1 MSTKPPIVISRLDLE
16 RIEALLERMPP
27 MQATQYEALRAE
39 LDRADVVEPAAVPAN
54 VVTMN
59 SVVTFKDEGTSDEL
73 TVSLVYP
80 SGAGV
85 PGAVSILAPVGS
97 ALIGLTVGQ
106 QIDWPTPDGRQRHL
120 RVLDIDYQPEA
131 AGDLHR

>member
-1 MSTKPPIVISRLDLE
+1 MSKPPIVISRLDVE
-16 RIEALLERMPP
+16 RIEALLERMTPAE
-27 MQATQYEALRAE
+27 QSRYEALRIE
-39 LDRADVVEPAAVPAN
+39 LDRADVLEPAAMPAT

-59 SVVTFKDEGTSDEL
+59 SVVRFKDESTGEES

-80 SGAGV
+80 AAAGA
-85 PGAVSILAPVGS
+85 PGTVSILAPVGS
-97 ALIGLTVGQ
+97 ALLGLSKGQ
-106 QIDWPTPDGRQRHL
+106 QIDWPTPDGRKRPL

>member
-1 MSTKPPIVISRLDLE
+1 MSKPPIIISRLDLE
-16 RIEALLERMPP
+16 RIESLLERMPP
-27 MQATQYEALRAE
+27 VQATQYQELRTE
-39 LDRADVVEPAAVPAN
+39 LDRADVVEPAAIPAD

-59 SVVTFKDEGTSDEL
+59 SVVTFQDEDSSDEL

-97 ALIGLTVGQ
+97 ALLGLKVGQ
-106 QIDWPTPDGRQRHL
+106 RIDWPKPDGRVRSL
-120 RVLDIDYQPEA
+120 RVLEVEYQPEA